1 MTILTKSVT
10 RIVAFADHITHTD
23 GAHMTRAFLIA
34 FTGIVA
40 LFALSAF
47 AANVGPGEIP
57 RFEIRNFQVEGNTL
71 IAADEIE
78 ALLAPF
84 TGKEKDFGTLQEAH
98 EALEKAYRSR
108 GFYMVV
114 VTLPE
119 QEIEKGVIHLKVV
132 EKRIGKIKCKRN
144 SNKSCCWSICCCIFK
159 EF

>member
-1 MTILTKSVT
+1 
-10 RIVAFADHITHTD
+10 
-23 GAHMTRAFLIA
+23 MTRAFLIA

-132 EKRIGKIKCKRN
+132 EKRIGQIRVEGN
-144 SNKSCCWSICCCIFK
+144 RFFDTENIRSSVPALRQGDAPDLNDLSRRLRTDTD
-159 EF
+159 